1 VFEYIIK
8 GIIVGII
15 VTAPVGP
22 IGLLCIQR
30 TINRGMFSGLTTGIA
45 SALADL
51 VFAIIAGFSISAIG
65 NFLEVNKLLIRLIG
79 GIIVLFL
86 GIRIARTNPIKRF
99 RHQKL
104 QKRTYVGDA
113 ISGFLITLTN
123 PVVIIVFGAAFAG
136 FGLNEAQSHK
146 EVIFTIT
153 GIFIGAIS
161 WWTTLTFLVNI
172 FKSKINFR
180 KMFWLNRI
188 TGILVIIFG
197 IAIIIGAFFI
207 KKL

>member
-1 VFEYIIK
+1 MFEYIIK

-86 GIRIARTNPIKRF
+86 GIRITRTNPIKRF

-146 EVIFTIT
+146 EVIFTII
-153 GIFIGAIS
+153 GIFIGAVS